1 MSRLFIVSLAAMS
14 VVTTG
19 CQQTNMKAAPVK
31 STPYQAVNQPPSQPP
46 IPVPLPP
53 SRYPQPEPIDQAPPM
68 PPPPQPLPR
77 TPAPEPIDPVVVVE
91 PPVPPT
97 PITPRTQVI
106 PSDRNV
112 TTQVAPVSQPQ
123 PEPAPVPPVRDEV
136 MPTRRDNFNTYVDVP
151 SSRPVP
157 TRIVD
162 PPTPAPAPRAS
173 GKPQKPVAPPAGP
186 APTQVIQ
193 APAPKRAETCVGP
206 EGQECKPPKAEPDQC
221 QALPLKST
229 KKGKLDVLFVVD
241 TSLSLRGGLAKEGG
255 ELAQLAREMENFV
268 NELPLNTDIR
278 VAVMLGHGPATKH
291 HGRLFNAGGGDQT
304 VINLASA
311 ATKEERAKQ
320 GKLAGKIL
328 TNKMLKVPNESK
340 GAQGEAMLLSLYDGI
355 TNSSKRN
362 ESIKAGMFRNDAAL
376 NVIIIT
382 DEQDVCFDYEAAN
395 KADPSNPI
403 EPRKKMKKKAIK
415 DAKGK
420 LIRYEDENVVDPY
433 EVSFF
438 NNVCKKAVKGRPLT
452 PGDVHQALL
461 SLKQDASKLIL
472 SAIAYKTNNIPVG
485 LEDENEMGHGIIDL
499 VEHIGGGQVVD
510 LATVTRNG
518 KDVSFAKELTY
529 LGKFAFFKINFSN
542 EWDCQSN
549 THPAAVNKSS
559 TKMTV
564 VGRDGQTLASFN
576 GADGSLQTLI
586 ATGGRGGYY
595 SKFRVNH
602 EALSKALQGKDTE
615 GATVKIDF
623 MTRTDI
629 DRATGNKL

>member
-1 MSRLFIVSLAAMS
+1 MSRLLIVSLAAMS

-19 CQQTNMKAAPVK
+19 CQKTTLRAAPVK
-31 STPYQAVNQPPSQPP
+31 STPFQAIQPTQPPFQPST
-46 IPVPLPP
+46 PVPLPP
-53 SRYPQPEPIDQAPPM
+53 PRYPQPEPVDPV
-68 PPPPQPLPR
+68 QPLPR
-77 TPAPEPIDPVVVVE
+77 TPQPEPIDPVVVVE

-97 PITPRTQVI
+97 PVTPTTQVV
-106 PSDRNV
+106 PSERNV
-112 TTQVAPVSQPQ
+112 TTQVTQVTQPQ
-123 PEPAPVPPVRDEV
+123 TPVPPVPPVREEV
-136 MPTRRDNFNTYVDVP
+136 LPTRRDNFNTYVDVP

-162 PPTPAPAPRAS
+162 TPAPAPIPRAS
-173 GKPQKPVAPPAGP
+173 GMPQKPLAPPVP

-193 APAPKRAETCVGP
+193 APAPKRTETCVGP
-206 EGQECKPPKAEPDQC
+206 EGQECKPPKAEADQC

-241 TSLSLRGGLAKEGG
+241 TSLSLRGGLSKEGG

-291 HGRLFNAGGGDQT
+291 HGRLFNAGSGDQT
-304 VINLASA
+304 VINLAPA
-311 ATKEERAKQ
+311 ATKEERSKQ

-340 GAQGEAMLLSLYDGI
+340 GAQGEAMLLSLYDGVM
-355 TNSSKRN
+355 NASRRN
-362 ESIKAGMFRNDAAL
+362 ESIKAGMFRSDAAL
-376 NVIIIT
+376 NVIIIS

-395 KADPSNPI
+395 KADPSRPL

-420 LIRYEDENVVDPY
+420 LIRYEDETVVDPY
-433 EVSFF
+433 EVAFF
-438 NNVCKKAVKGRPLT
+438 NNVCKKAVNGRPLT
-452 PGDVHQALL
+452 PGDVHQALI
-461 SLKQDASKLIL
+461 SLKQDSSKLIL

-529 LGKFAFFKINFSN
+529 LGKFAFFKITFTN

-559 TKMTV
+559 TRLTV
-564 VGRDGQTLASFN
+564 VDRNGQTLASFN

-602 EALSKALQGKDTE
+602 EALSKALQGKNTE
-615 GATVKIDF
+615 GASVKIDF